1 MALVK
6 VVGNKLDQNLN
17 GDAFTNTASQTIF
30 QIGND
35 FSVTSNF
42 DGRNFIDYSNE
53 LTSFVRPITLETIG
67 ISEVQSEILSYQTQ
81 NAVLNLDRSD
91 LNTFTKFGSAYEFL
105 KISVENIITKYPY
118 SLFIPSQLTD
128 GRRTTFS
135 AFTYNEIENIST
147 FRIPTTY
154 PNNTPYFDNKYGFVF
169 NFGNQ
174 SAPDDNELKNLNISY
189 NKYIVWTK
197 YRPSDNSHTIIGFTG
212 DTSAHNYL
220 IIKCVGNPFPFLT
233 GLTSSGKFDIHIK
246 PNTIQFDEF
255 REQLN
260 DFEKNIVSQR
270 NETNGFEFELKEPF
284 LLEDGTIKYNNKK
297 ILWNTT
303 DGYNINIDNIDY
315 RTFLEIVLSIG
326 NKYDQI
332 KTDLIARFLTPA
344 SIKTYDLTQDG
355 KITKLLRIYGREFDQ
370 LKQFIDSLVNINK
383 VTYNKKKN
391 LPDQIVKNLA
401 RTFGWEH
408 FQLVN
413 EEQLVDKIL
422 SATEEERNLNTDLTP
437 AEVDIELWRRILINT
452 NYFWKAKGTREAI
465 KSMFLLIG
473 IPEPFINI
481 TEYIY
486 TVNGKIDPR
495 DVTLSLEDLP
505 SASLPYNSQGYP
517 IAPQET
523 PNFYFQMSGNS
534 DSGQAYLD
542 VFRNVGFS
550 LNQIIDNKKS
560 WIYSSGATTRSH
572 YSTRDYSIQNS
583 DLVLNTKEVDVALDT
598 SRGIEYDVYRYVK
611 DIDFPANSSGFTVP
625 YNFVNLS
632 LGLESPNQYEF
643 DLPTTAGPEGDVEVR
658 FNGKLLNG
666 PKWYDGT
673 NVYNAV
679 PPNPTQYSAHTDYYF
694 TSPKTFVIPAISGSS
709 FNLTTSGPTRDVIE
723 ATYIYKGSAGTGLSF
738 TVKYVVVRLDP
749 NIAGGTKLPLPDK
762 PYGDVQ
768 LTINGVA
775 VTKSTEFVNG
785 DYIVNP
791 NNSQELIIQNPDLI
805 SYFATN
811 PYTQLSYISVT
822 GSSSVSA
829 RNEIERVDSFCSGKI
844 YFNNSA
850 NKFVYRLNYRILN
863 PQSVKILVDG
873 IALEPGTDYTTNPNN
888 PYEVF
893 LPPGINL
900 GSVISSYYVVAGDDV
915 FDPIIG
921 PTFGLGD
928 VTEMS
933 FLEFIEMVQK
943 KLINATNRKV
953 ITDFKGGW
961 YPTLLKVYT
970 TYLQRSTLDS
980 NDSQITNG
988 YTFSNLYPFLSK
1000 YNAFFKRFVDQL
1012 LSSTIILKKSGL
1024 LVRNTVFTKQ
1034 KFTYKRGVSF
1044 IPELNYFGDDG
1055 SVFKKLPLQQTAT
1068 WSEDFVCIDDLCD
1081 DEFVVNNVDISYP
1094 DVTTTTTVAPYEPVL
1109 YIDQSAYD
1117 ITPINDGTY
1126 SGNTHNKELE
1136 FRFDPNIIPGY
1147 AVESK
1152 FNFTI
1157 EIETNDN
1164 GGDVFALA
1172 QITIRKNGSIIYSN
1186 DEIISVDSG
1195 GVQTFNSSAST
1206 TIEAG
1211 DVINVVLYNEAKIE
1225 SGSGSDSS
1233 SNTEFVP
1240 EILDVIPSGSITL
1253 ISPSSVENEAID

>member
-6 VVGNKLDQNLN
+6 IVGNNLDQNLN

-30 QIGND
+30 NLGD
-35 FSVTSNF
+35 SFSLTTNF
-42 DGRNFIDYSNE
+42 AGRTFIDYSNE
-53 LTSFVRPITLETIG
+53 LTSFVRPITLDTIG
-67 ISEVQSEILSYQTQ
+67 ITEVQSEVLSNETK
-81 NAVLNLDRSD
+81 NAVLNLNRSD

-105 KISVENIITKYPY
+105 KVSVENIITNYPY
-118 SLFIPSQLTD
+118 SLFVNSQTSI
-128 GRRTTFS
+128 GRNNTFGG
-135 AFTYNEIENIST
+135 FKYNEIENTST
-147 FRIPTTY
+147 FKIPTQY
-154 PNNTPYFDNKYGFVF
+154 INNKYGFVF

-174 SAPDDNELKNLNISY
+174 SLPGDEELKNLNISY
-189 NKYIVWTK
+189 NKYVVWTK

-212 DTSAHNYL
+212 DSSSRDYL
-220 IIKCVGNPFPFLT
+220 MIKCVGNPFPFVT
-233 GLTSSGKFDIHIK
+233 GSTSSGKFDIHLK
-246 PNTIQFDEF
+246 PNATQFEEF
-255 REQLN
+255 RDQLE
-260 DFEKNIVSQR
+260 DFEKNIVGER
-270 NETNGFEFELKEPF
+270 NETNGFEFVLKEPF
-284 LLEDGTIKYNNKK
+284 LLDDGTIRYNNKK

-303 DGYNINIDNIDY
+303 DGYNIDASGAKY
-315 RTFLEIVLSIG
+315 RTFLEIVLTIG

-344 SIKTYDLTQDG
+344 SLKTYDLTQEG

-383 VTYNKKKN
+383 VTYDKKEN

-401 RTFGWEH
+401 RTFGWQH

-413 EEQLVDKIL
+413 EEQLVDRIL
-422 SATEEERNLNTDLTP
+422 SATEAERSLSTDLTP

-473 IPEPFINI
+473 IPEPFISI

-505 SASLPYNSQGYP
+505 SASLPYNNEGYP

-523 PNFYFQMSGNS
+523 PDFYFQTSGNS
-534 DSGQAYLD
+534 DSGQAYLN
-542 VFRNVGFS
+542 VFRDVGFR

-560 WIYSSGATTRSH
+560 WVYSSGSTTRSH
-572 YSTRDYSIQNS
+572 YSTRNYTIQSS
-583 DLVLNTKEVDVALDT
+583 DLVLNTKEVDVSLDT
-598 SRGIEYDVYRYVK
+598 SRGIEYSVYRYIK
-611 DIDFPANSSGFTVP
+611 DVDFPANSSGFTVP

-632 LGLESPNQYEF
+632 LGLESPSQYQFE
-643 DLPTTAGPEGDVEVR
+643 LPTTAGPEGDVEVR

-679 PPNPTQYSAHTDYYF
+679 PPNPAQYSAHTDYYF
-694 TSPKTFVIPAISGSS
+694 TSPKVFVIPAISGSS
-709 FNLTTSGPTRDVIE
+709 FDLTTSGPTRDVIE

-768 LTINGVA
+768 LTVNGVA

-785 DYIVNP
+785 DYIVDP
-791 NNSQELIIQNPDLI
+791 NNPQQLIIQNPDLI

-811 PYTQLSYISVT
+811 PYTQLAYISVT
-822 GSSSVSA
+822 GSSSVAA
-829 RNEIERVDSFCSGKI
+829 RNEVTRVDSFCSGKI
-844 YFNNSA
+844 FFNNSA
-850 NKFVYRLNYRILN
+850 NKFVYRLNYRIVN
-863 PQSVKILVDG
+863 PQSVKILIDG
-873 IALEPGTDYTTNPNN
+873 IALEPGTDYTVNPSN

-900 GSVISSYYVVAGDDV
+900 GSVISTYYVVAGDDV
-915 FDPIIG
+915 FDPVVG
-921 PTFGLGD
+921 PLFGLGD
-928 VTEMS
+928 ITEMS
-933 FLEFIEMVQK
+933 FLEFIEVVQK

-970 TYLQRSTLDS
+970 TYLQRSTLDT
-980 NDSQITNG
+980 NNPLITNG

-1000 YNAFFKRFVDQL
+1000 YNAFFRKFVDQL
-1012 LSSTIILKKSGL
+1012 LSSTIILKKGGL

-1044 IPELNYFGDDG
+1044 DDGGGVSTPLNYLGNDG
-1055 SVFKKLPLQQTAT
+1055 SVFLKRPLQQGAA
-1068 WSEDFVCIDDLCD
+1068 WSEDFICIDDPCD
-1081 DEFVVNNVDISYP
+1081 NLVVNNIDISYP
-1094 DVTTTTTVAPYEPVL
+1094 EVTTTTTLAPYEAIMRISEISSQDDNIVDTAYSQIL
-1109 YIDQSAYD
+1109 YELVFEEAIPPDYSVDVELNFAYFFENNNPANTYASSFGEVVIRRNGVSIYENTENNNALD
-1117 ITPINDGTY
+1117 FKAFSSKATITIN
-1126 SGNTHNKELE
+1126 S
-1136 FRFDPNIIPGY
+1136 
-1147 AVESK
+1147 
-1152 FNFTI
+1152 
-1157 EIETNDN
+1157 
-1164 GGDVFALA
+1164 GDV
-1172 QITIRKNGSIIYSN
+1172 ISIRLYNSASAGYVGATANSVTEMTPAVLGVDPNGSISFITP
-1186 DEIISVDSG
+1186 SV
-1195 GVQTFNSSAST
+1195 VFNQAEST
-1206 TIEAG
+1206 YQI
-1211 DVINVVLYNEAKIE
+1211 
-1225 SGSGSDSS
+1225 
-1233 SNTEFVP
+1233 
-1240 EILDVIPSGSITL
+1240 
-1253 ISPSSVENEAID
+1253 